1 MNWFDCLLIAI
12 VALYLIGGF
21 IRGFVKQLFS
31 LFGFFIILALAFAGS
46 RLLGGYAAAFI
57 DPQCLLPYR
66 EAAARLG
73 ADLPVETILN
83 LVAGVLTFLAFLIIL
98 QILFRL
104 IARTMTSINRV
115 PVIGFFN
122 RLGGAALGLLAGVV
136 FAYLLVAIV
145 SLVPVKFCTEAVGG
159 SAAAA
164 LAEQYLPPVTEGLK
178 NLLVEFY
185 LQAVEKGA

>member
-21 IRGFVKQLFS
+21 IQGFVKQLFS

-46 RLLGGYAAAFI
+46 RLLGDYAAAFI

-73 ADLPVETILN
+73 ADLPVETILK
-83 LVAGVLTFLAFLIIL
+83 LVAGVLAFLVLFIVL

-104 IARTMTSINRV
+104 IARALTSINRI

-136 FAYLLVAIV
+136 LAYILLVIV
-145 SLVPVKFCTEAVGG
+145 SLVPVKFCAEAVGG
-159 SAAAA
+159 SAVAA

-178 NLLVEFY
+178 NMLMKFY
-185 LQAVEKGA
+185 LQALEKGA